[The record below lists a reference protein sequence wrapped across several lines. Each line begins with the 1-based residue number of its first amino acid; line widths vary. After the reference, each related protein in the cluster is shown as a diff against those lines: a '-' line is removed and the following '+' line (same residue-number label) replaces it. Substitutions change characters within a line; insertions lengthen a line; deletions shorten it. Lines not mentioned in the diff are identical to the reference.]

1 VADVQVAVRL
11 GRKRVITLGMPAD
24 VGAGREVG
32 FDDGAQEIG
41 VVLALG
47 CFYRCSSDL
56 KEWL

>member
-24 VGAGREVG
+24 VGAGREIG

-41 VVLALG
+41 QRWRWAVFIVAHLI
-47 CFYRCSSDL
+47 
-56 KEWL
+56 